1 MSHQK
6 TRETRCLT
14 CSRTDALKIN
24 ADVLQRS
31 IASVLPTSSPRGP
44 FEAESTPGQLAAAT
58 WHSAIGV
65 CLKREMASHPRC
77 AGCGILMGPGHLETG
92 IDWQCRSCRD
102 RCTHGQKSGDVL
114 VHSRPLLGRRG
125 WHSGYAIKR

>member
-6 TRETRCLT
+6 TSETRCLT
-14 CSRTDALKIN
+14 CSRTEALKIN

-44 FEAESTPGQLAAAT
+44 SEAESTPVQLAAAT
-58 WHSAIGV
+58 RHSAIGA
-65 CLKREMASHPRC
+65 CLKLEMAPHPRC

-92 IDWQCRSCRD
+92 IDRHCGSCHD
-102 RCTHGQKSGDVL
+102 NVSPSGAI
-114 VHSRPLLGRRG
+114 LGRRG
-125 WHSGYAIKR
+125 WHSDYAIKR